1 LVPTVILTVGTPIGA
16 VVGIA
21 SVLLDVI
28 NVFAIQNSYPR
39 NNVSA
44 VFTGKLISGMYSL
57 F

>member
-16 VVGIA
+16 VVWVA

>member
-1 LVPTVILTVGTPIGA
+1 LVPTVILTVGTSIGA
-16 VVGIA
+16 FVGIA
-21 SVLLDVI
+21 SVVNDVI